1 MNKCRGQ
8 PQPILLCRVNMF
20 AQRLWEQSSR
30 AGNVCAQHGFI
41 SLLVSCIIYD
51 GPHPAHQPSSQEQS
65 RLCSGPR
72 KQGARQGFRILRIS
86 LTWMRTDSW
95 AFFVCSQALKMH
107 ARSKQQPQTKEN
119 NSCFQAGFL
128 WVSGR

>member
-20 AQRLWEQSSR
+20 AQWLWEQSSR

-51 GPHPAHQPSSQEQS
+51 GPHPARQPSSQEQS

-95 AFFVCSQALKMH
+95 VFFFFFCLFTGFKNA
-107 ARSKQQPQTKEN
+107 EN
-119 NSCFQAGFL
+119 P
-128 WVSGR
+128 WTEEPGRLQSMGWQRVGHD